1 MNAGQHTNPAILIP
15 VYNHA
20 ATLADVVRRSLAH
33 GLPVIVVDDGSTD
46 GSTANLEEHIGD
58 SGLHVVRLP
67 RNRGKGAALRAG
79 AEYARTLGVS
89 HIISVD
95 ADGQH
100 FPEDIP
106 LFLRAV
112 AAEPRA
118 IVVGARDF
126 SVLNVP
132 KASRFGR
139 VFSGFWMRVQTGLCV
154 SDMQSGFR
162 AYPLEVFSVV
172 QTGENAYAFEVEVLV
187 RAAWAGFAITEVP
200 VRVHY
205 PAEGERISHFRTLG
219 DNVQISLLNIRLT
232 LRALVPMP
240 FVRVANAERISLR
253 RPFASLRLLLCE
265 ATPRSLGRS
274 AGVSMFLS
282 TLPLPGLQTI
292 LLLLAIGKYRLNRC
306 CALAV
311 IPLSWP
317 PVVPGLGVLAGYRV
331 RQGEWL
337 TEFSLQT
344 LGYEAPQRLLDWVV
358 GAFFLAP
365 VLGAMLGCAVWLAS
379 SLLFRGM
386 VGEWRKIHD
395 N

>member
-1 MNAGQHTNPAILIP
+1 MNAGQRTNPAILIP

-20 ATLADVVRRSLAH
+20 ATLADVVRRSLVH
-33 GLPVIVVDDGSTD
+33 DLPVIVVDDGSTD
-46 GSTANLEEHIGD
+46 GSTAALEERIGN
-58 SGLHVVRLP
+58 SRLHVLCLP
-67 RNRGKGAALRAG
+67 YNRGKGAALRAG
-79 AEYARTLGVS
+79 AEYAAAHGLS
-89 HIISVD
+89 HVITVD

-100 FPEDIP
+100 YPEDIP
-106 LFLRAV
+106 LFLATI

-118 IVVGARDF
+118 IVVGARNF
-126 SVLNVP
+126 SVDNVP
-132 KASRFGR
+132 RSSRFGR
-139 VFSGFWMRVQTGLCV
+139 AFSGFWMRVQTGLCV

-162 AYPLEVFSVV
+162 AYPLEVFSSV

-205 PAEGERISHFRTLG
+205 PPEGERISHFRAIA
-219 DNVQISLLNIRLT
+219 DNVQISLLNTRLT

-240 FVRVANAERISLR
+240 FVRAADADRISLR
-253 RPFASLRLLLCE
+253 RPLASLRLLLRE

-282 TLPLPGLQTI
+282 TLPLPGLQTL

-317 PVVPGLGVLAGYRV
+317 PVVPGLGVLVGYRV
-331 RQGEWL
+331 RQGQWL

-365 VLGAMLGCAVWLAS
+365 VLGVALGCAVWLAS

-386 VGEWRKIHD
+386 ADEREESRG